1 MKHATTCLIVLGF
14 AGCTQEPRDT
24 SAGRSVPREMQ
35 GPTSTSAE
43 EPKGTAPSLTEWVE
57 YYSGGEKRKLWLSK
71 ELVAEFEPADS
82 GRDAVLRADPAA
94 VEVEQAQTVVR
105 IRRVRAPSDTDEFAR
120 GASSASARLSPVL
133 HEGPSPATPMGAL
146 PGGVVATFPKD
157 WDLALVRA
165 WVANLD
171 GQMEPTAV
179 EWWRVRMETE
189 IAPATNMFLLTTPP
203 GLESVRIANE
213 LHETG
218 ELVEV
223 TPSSWLQA
231 ITH

>member
-1 MKHATTCLIVLGF
+1 MHPGAEGHERGPFRAAGDAGSYFHFGRRTEGNGAELDRVGRVL
-14 AGCTQEPRDT
+14 QWR
-24 SAGRSVPREMQ
+24 
-35 GPTSTSAE
+35 
-43 EPKGTAPSLTEWVE
+43 
-57 YYSGGEKRKLWLSK
+57 GEAQAVALE